1 MSASTSRSP
10 RRVAALLTGL
20 QALALVGFAVFYV
33 VELVLGQGS
42 DTTRVLMSA
51 VLILVGALALGALAR
66 GWLGPAAWPRT
77 PTLVWSVILLP
88 VGLSLVQGTRVVVGW
103 LVIVLGVVSIW
114 AAWVARDP
122 ETEVLPGRDTPE

>member
-1 MSASTSRSP
+1 MDLFLSRPSSNGHGPRGVPGPLTRVDSVSTSTSRSP

-66 GWLGPAAWPRT
+66 GWLGPAAWP
-77 PTLVWSVILLP
+77 
-88 VGLSLVQGTRVVVGW
+88 
-103 LVIVLGVVSIW
+103 
-114 AAWVARDP
+114 
-122 ETEVLPGRDTPE
+122 